1 MKNTKNF
8 LIATLI
14 ILALIAIAVVVLKNR
29 QPQMILFYGDTCPH
43 CQIVKQ
49 YITDN
54 NITARFNFQELEVYQ
69 DKTNAALLGKYAHQC
84 GLDTTQGV
92 GVPFFFDGQKC
103 IMGDQDIITY
113 FKEH

>member
-1 MKNTKNF
+1 MKNKKIF
-8 LIATLI
+8 LILVI
-14 ILALIAIAVVVLKNR
+14 IFIIIAALAFIQSRNS
-29 QPQMILFYGDTCPH
+29 QPSMILFYGDTCPH

-69 DKTNAALLGKYAHQC
+69 NKTNASLLGKYAHQC